1 MKYSRDIQSLSVFKR
16 DTAKFLNQ
24 MKETG
29 EPIVLTVNGKP
40 AAVVVDPEEYD
51 FWRERERRETIEG
64 IRRGMADVEAG
75 RVRPAKEFFDE
86 MFKKFNIPRR
96 GR

>member
-40 AAVVVDPEEYD
+40 AAVVVEPEAYD
-51 FWRERERRETIEG
+51 FWQERDRRETIEA
-64 IRRGMADVEAG
+64 IRRGREDVEAG
-75 RVRPAKEFFDE
+75 RVRNAEEFFDE
-86 MFKKFNIPRR
+86 MFAKYDIPWNE
-96 GR
+96 